1 VEAGKIASHSLGAIE
16 PMFKSVFAHATIV
29 SLLISTP
36 LSALA
41 DDIQDLNLKG
51 KIGPGQGV
59 STNGAP
65 DNQDA
70 TMNQDML
77 LVVPQKS
84 TIEKNVP
91 YNGID
96 QNAINLKITKSD
108 IDFEKVR
115 GLLIVVANNSDKPVV
130 IDGDK
135 ASLTVGNTKSECVPV
150 EFIQRMIMPPHK
162 LSQDVIDLI
171 TKVAPAGVSIGAIP
185 TVQDIRRSQKPI
197 LERYGKDELRR
208 KIEFTRFGRR
218 IIWTHQEVSGILYFN
233 TKEELAG
240 AKLDVPMSL
249 LFSPKDTASIS
260 AIAPQSEKSNVRAQA
275 PETSSTP
282 NAKSVPSAPATN

>member
-1 VEAGKIASHSLGAIE
+1 
-16 PMFKSVFAHATIV
+16 MFKSVSAHAAIMSV
-29 SLLISTP
+29 FLFAP

-41 DDIQDLNLKG
+41 DDIQNLNLKG
-51 KIGPGQGV
+51 QIKQPGQSASATGV
-59 STNGAP
+59 P
-65 DNQDA
+65 DNTTQHATDNQSVPQDA

-77 LVVPQKS
+77 LVAPPQKS

-91 YNGID
+91 YEGIN
-96 QNAINLKITKSD
+96 QSLIELKILKSD

-115 GLLIVVANNSDKPVV
+115 GLQIMVINNSNKPVV

-135 ASLTVGNTKSECVPV
+135 ASVMIGNTKTVCVPV
-150 EFIQRMIMPPHK
+150 EFIQRMIIPPHK

-171 TKVAPAGVSIGAIP
+171 TKVAPAAASIGALP
-185 TVQDIRRSQKPI
+185 TIQDIRRSQKPI
-197 LERYGKDELRR
+197 LERYGADEVRR

-240 AKLDVPMSL
+240 TKLDVPMSL
-249 LFSPKDTASIS
+249 LFSPKDTSSIS
-260 AIAPQSEKSNVRAQA
+260 AIAPPAVKSTVRAQA

-282 NAKSVPSAPATN
+282 NAKSVPSSPATN